1 MVPAPDVVTP
11 EGSPPRRAERPEL
24 GRRLLGAV
32 VLGLIV
38 YAGLALWADLDG
50 LGRALRAIPWW
61 APVVACAL
69 SLLNYLVRFPRWQR
83 YLRLTGSEVSGW
95 ASLRI
100 YLAGLA
106 LTVSPGKVGE
116 AMKSWLLRAED
127 GTPVAR
133 SAPIVLAERL
143 TDLLG
148 FLVLI
153 ALTSTAADHAWITAA
168 ALGLTAAVL
177 LLVSSPA
184 AARVLCAG
192 TGRLPVVGPLA
203 GRLEESLEASRRLL
217 SPRELPAA
225 TLLAAAGW
233 FLECVAC
240 WILARSVLPPEAA
253 ADGLA
258 LAEVTY
264 AFALSAVAGAVV
276 VVAPGGLGVTEGLLT
291 GLLERGYRSAGLAAD
306 AVRGTALSVTLVT
319 RLCTLWFAMAVG
331 LVALRWHRARSGRAA
346 RPEGQRREGEDG
358 RAGGEQ

>member
-1 MVPAPDVVTP
+1 MSSAAAPEP
-11 EGSPPRRAERPEL
+11 EGAPEL
-24 GRRLLGAV
+24 RRRLLLAV
-32 VLGLIV
+32 VLGLAV
-38 YAGLALWADLDG
+38 YAGMALWADLGG
-50 LGRALRAIPWW
+50 LGAALSAIPWW
-61 APVVACAL
+61 APLAACGL
-69 SLLNYLVRFPRWQR
+69 SLANYLVRFPRWQR
-83 YLRLTGSEVSGW
+83 YLRLTGSEVTGW
-95 ASLRI
+95 TSLRI
-100 YLAGLA
+100 YLAGLS

-116 AMKSWLLRAED
+116 AMKSWLLRSED
-127 GTPVAR
+127 GTPIAR

-153 ALTSTAADHAWITAA
+153 ALTSTAADHAWIAAA

-177 LLVSSPA
+177 VLVTSRGA
-184 AARVLCAG
+184 GRALCAV
-192 TGRLPVVGPLA
+192 TGRLPLVGSLA

-217 SPRELPAA
+217 APRELPVA
-225 TLLAAAGW
+225 TALAGAGW

-240 WILARSVLPPEAA
+240 WMLARSVLPPGADP

-291 GLLERGYRSAGLAAD
+291 GLLESGFRAAGIAEA

-331 LVALRWHRARSGRAA
+331 LVALRWHRSRSGRAA
-346 RPEGQRREGEDG
+346 QP
-358 RAGGEQ
+358 